1 VGGTSESVGA
11 TEVQASTG
19 AQRAWRPPDER
30 RALQLVLATIWLFD
44 GILQLQPFM
53 FTRQFGATMLA
64 PTAHGNPNTVAHSIT
79 WASQFISNHSVA
91 TDASFAT
98 IQILLGLGIAWRP
111 SVKAALAAS
120 IVWSCAVWWF
130 GEGLG
135 GVIAGTAHAVSGAPG
150 AVLIYAVLAV
160 LLWPSDRGG
169 PDAAFIAARAVGE
182 RAARIV
188 WVLLWGGLSI
198 VALLGSNRSA
208 TGLRDVVRH
217 LGDAEPRWLSA
228 LDQHVANVLG
238 HRGLA
243 VSIALA
249 VVLGIIAVSVYLPAR
264 PARAMV
270 AVAVAASLAIWVL
283 GENFGAVLSGSSTDP
298 NSGPILALVALAY
311 WRRLPQAKR
320 TPHPRRELSLEGT

>member
-1 VGGTSESVGA
+1 
-11 TEVQASTG
+11 
-19 AQRAWRPPDER
+19 
-30 RALQLVLATIWLFD
+30 
-44 GILQLQPFM
+44 
-53 FTRQFGATMLA
+53 
-64 PTAHGNPNTVAHSIT
+64 
-79 WASQFISNHSVA
+79 
-91 TDASFAT
+91 
-98 IQILLGLGIAWRP
+98 
-111 SVKAALAAS
+111 
-120 IVWSCAVWWF
+120 VWWF

-182 RAARIV
+182 RTARIV

-208 TGLRDVVRH
+208 TGLRDVIRQ
-217 LGDAEPRWLSA
+217 LGDGEPRWLSA

-238 HRGLA
+238 QRGLA
-243 VSIALA
+243 VSIVLA

-270 AVAVAASLAIWVL
+270 AVAVAASLVIWVL

-320 TPHPRRELSLEGT
+320 SAHPRRELSLEGT

>member
-1 VGGTSESVGA
+1 MGGTSESVGA
-11 TEVQASTG
+11 TAIQASMG

-30 RALQLVLATIWLFD
+30 RTLQLALATIWLFD

-53 FTRQFGATMLA
+53 FTRQFGTTMLA

-79 WASQFISNHSVA
+79 WASHFISDHAVS
-91 TDASFAT
+91 TDAAFAV

-111 SVKAALAAS
+111 SVKTALGAS

-135 GVIAGTAHAVSGAPG
+135 GVIAGTAHVVSGAPG
-150 AVLIYAVLAV
+150 AVLLYAVLAV

-198 VALLGSNRSA
+198 VALLGPNRSA
-208 TGLRDVVRH
+208 TGLRDVVRD
-217 LGDAEPRWLSA
+217 LGDGEPRWLGS

-243 VSIALA
+243 VSIVLA
-249 VVLGIIAVSVYLPAR
+249 VVLGLIALSVYLPLR

-270 AVAVAASLAIWVL
+270 AVALMASLVIWIF
-283 GENFGAVLSGSSTDP
+283 GENFGQVFSGSASDP
-298 NSGPILALVALAY
+298 SSGPLLALVALAY
-311 WRRLPQAKR
+311 WRRLPQAKA
-320 TPHPRRELSLEGT
+320 TPDPCRELSWEGA